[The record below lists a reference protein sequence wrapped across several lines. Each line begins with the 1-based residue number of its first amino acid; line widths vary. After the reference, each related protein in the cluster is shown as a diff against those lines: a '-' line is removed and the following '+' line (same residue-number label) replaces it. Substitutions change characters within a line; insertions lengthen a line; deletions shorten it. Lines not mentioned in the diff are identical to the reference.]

1 MGDDID
7 AKAVLIASAAAAH
20 RAERPVVLDIRELT
34 PICDYFVICSGR
46 STVHTRAITDA
57 IEEAADGADMRR
69 LSREGSRNAKWIVL
83 DYGDIVVH
91 VFGPE
96 TREYYDLERLWRD
109 GRTVPVPDA
118 EIEEDD
124 GPREAAS
131 V

>member
-1 MGDDID
+1 MGDDLEARAI
-7 AKAVLIASAAAAH
+7 LIASAAAAH
-20 RAERPVVLDIRELT
+20 RAERPVVLDISGLT

-57 IEEAADGADMRR
+57 IEEAADEADMSR
-69 LSREGSRNAKWIVL
+69 LHREGSRNAKWIVL
-83 DYGDIVVH
+83 DYGDVVVH

-109 GRTVPVPDA
+109 ARIVPAPDA
-118 EIEEDD
+118 AVEED

-131 V
+131 A